1 MFPIHDETPRL
12 HGRPYVNYSII
23 ALNVTIFIWEI
34 IETNFFAN
42 QFKTGQI
49 FLTFGTLPDLV
60 LQGDF
65 FPIIT
70 SMFLHGG
77 IMHIIGNMVFLYIF
91 GDNIEDRFGHFK
103 YLLLYLFWGIAA
115 GIIHSIYAVSVG
127 SGNIPTVGASGAIS
141 GVLGAYLILFP
152 RAKILTIITAFF
164 ITTVRIP
171 AIAYIPLWFILQ
183 IIFSVINPEGGVAYL
198 AHIGG
203 FVVGAGTSYIAKMLF
218 PSLFQVK
225 NYGSNLLKKGPKV
238 YPKRISEGENIHSL
252 SQPDIIEGNDFFE
265 ILIDFKG
272 LDNYQNLRTYYEKS
286 SNILQIFSGS
296 TANPITSIKL
306 REGMDATRI
315 QDISYVNGIIRVR
328 ILKNY
333 S

>member
-1 MFPIHDETPRL
+1 MFPIHDDTPRL

-23 ALNVTIFIWEI
+23 ALNVIVFIWQI
-34 IETNFFAN
+34 IETDFFAN
-42 QFKTGQI
+42 QFKTSQI
-49 FLTFGTLPDLV
+49 FLTYGTLPDLV

-103 YLLLYLFWGIAA
+103 YLLLYLFWGVAA
-115 GIIHSIYAVSVG
+115 GVIHSIYAVSVG
-127 SGNIPTVGASGAIS
+127 AGNIPAVGASGAIS
-141 GVLGAYLILFP
+141 GVLGAYLVLFP

-183 IIFSVINPEGGVAYL
+183 IIFSIINPEGGVAYL

-225 NYGSNLLKKGPKV
+225 NYGSNLIKKGPKV
-238 YPKRISEGENIHSL
+238 YPKRLPQDEFIHS
-252 SQPDIIEGNDFFE
+252 SSPPDIIEGNDFFE
-265 ILIDFKG
+265 ILIELKG
-272 LDNYQNLRTYYEKS
+272 LNNYQNLRAYYEKA
-286 SNILQIFSGS
+286 SNTIQIFSGS
-296 TANPITSIKL
+296 AVNPIASIKL
-306 REGMDATRI
+306 REGIVGTGI
-315 QDISYVNGIIRVR
+315 QDITYVNGIIRIR
-328 ILKNY
+328 LLK
-333 S
+333 